1 MNADARGFNLGC
13 HPERSEAES
22 RDLGVPAS
30 CLLPPVSCFGMPTVF
45 DPASYEQMSDG
56 ALLRIAM
63 ERDELTPEA
72 GAALEAQL
80 AKRGLK
86 QHDVAQF
93 ADTYRAEV
101 AEDEKGSP
109 SRAWGFGTGFDRWPV
124 WPSTSGTIGT
134 VFYGRRD
141 LKEMNNRQ
149 QYQATRWFCVLWI
162 PLIPLG
168 TYIVHRTTT
177 TWLASST
184 MSAASA
190 RCRWIGSRSSRPGR
204 SQRLSWLA
212 CGSSGRRCWSGR
224 SGGEIASSLRKRWGT
239 RPCVARPQ
247 RRTML
252 STSS

>member
-63 ERDELTPEA
+63 ERDELTPDA
-72 GAALEAQL
+72 RAALEAQL

-177 TWLASST
+177 TWLGLFDDVRRIRKVPLDWEQVFKTWAV
-184 MSAASA
+184 AALVVAGLWFFGPKVLVWSL
-190 RCRWIGSRSSRPGR
+190 GR
-204 SQRLSWLA
+204 
-212 CGSSGRRCWSGR
+212 
-224 SGGEIASSLRKRWGT
+224 
-239 RPCVARPQ
+239 
-247 RRTML
+247 
-252 STSS
+252 

>member
-1 MNADARGFNLGC
+1 
-13 HPERSEAES
+13 
-22 RDLGVPAS
+22 
-30 CLLPPVSCFGMPTVF
+30 MPTVF

-63 ERDELTPEA
+63 ERDELTPDA
-72 GAALEAQL
+72 RAALEAQL

-177 TWLASST
+177 TWQGLFDDVRRIRKVPLDWEQVFKTWAV
-184 MSAASA
+184 AALVVAGLWFFGPKVLVWSL
-190 RCRWIGSRSSRPGR
+190 GR
-204 SQRLSWLA
+204 
-212 CGSSGRRCWSGR
+212 
-224 SGGEIASSLRKRWGT
+224 
-239 RPCVARPQ
+239 
-247 RRTML
+247 
-252 STSS
+252 